1 MSDFK
6 VDLEAMSSFVESLS
20 SFEEA
25 AKEYDVEDWVPNSG
39 MLEHPEVWD
48 RTNAFQDTW
57 EKGTNDLRDEIKAA
71 SSAVS
76 GALGAYSEYME
87 KKSTWR
93 RLRRLLRRW
102 GSPPSLVRGRNPTWV
117 LLRMVRQFLKSAGTR
132 VVFQRAPR

>member
-6 VDLEAMSSFVESLS
+6 VDLEAMSSFVQSLS

-39 MLEHPEVWD
+39 MLENPDVWD
-48 RTNAFQDTW
+48 RTDAFQDTW
-57 EKGTNDLRDEIKAA
+57 EKGTLDLREEIEAA

-87 KKSTWR
+87 KAKQYMATVETAANALGQSPVV
-93 RLRRLLRRW
+93 
-102 GSPPSLVRGRNPTWV
+102 GSG
-117 LLRMVRQFLKSAGTR
+117 A
-132 VVFQRAPR
+132 